1 MIIKWPGMKTGVDK
15 EFHYSLDLI
24 LTFAEIFE
32 LQPYEHW
39 DGQSYAK
46 TFLEGEKCGRIFR
59 ENVV

>member
-1 MIIKWPGMKTGVDK
+1 MIIKWLGMKTGVDK

-24 LTFAEIFE
+24 PTLAEIFE

-46 TFLEGEKCGRIFR
+46 TFLEGETCGRIFR